1 MVRLF
6 KSITEG
12 ETAMQDFLISAC
24 RRVVVAAL
32 LACGAG
38 LAQAQAYPAAPIKVV
53 VPFPAGSGV
62 DGVAR
67 SVISQMA
74 AGLGQPIVIDNRAGA
89 GGNIGTEFVA
99 RAPKDGYTLLFNAT
113 QLVGNPGISAVKY
126 DAVKDFA
133 PISLVSRVSAML
145 VVPPDSPAR
154 TVQELIALAKSKP
167 GTLSYAS
174 GGNGGIGHYSG
185 ELFKANGGNLDVV
198 HVPYKSA
205 AEQVTSVMSGQTQLA
220 FPALQIALPQVKAG
234 KLRALGVTGHRRS
247 AQFPDVPTMHEAMN
261 PGFMLDA
268 WYGLLAPA
276 GTPAPI
282 IARLHAELVKVLAD
296 PAVRQSLISA
306 SQDVVGSTPGEFSEV
321 IAKDLKLWTDL
332 AHKLGVKAD

>member
-1 MVRLF
+1 M
-6 KSITEG
+6 KSILWSVYRSLFAG
-12 ETAMQDFLISAC
+12 VLLVM
-24 RRVVVAAL
+24 VVPAI
-32 LACGAG
+32 
-38 LAQAQAYPAAPIKVV
+38 QAQSYPSGPIKVV

-67 SVISQMA
+67 TVIARMA
-74 AGLGQPIVIDNRAGA
+74 AGLGQPIVIDNRGGA

-99 RAPKDGYTLLFNAT
+99 HAPKDGYTLLFNAT

-154 TVQELIALAKSKP
+154 NVQDLIAMAKDKP
-167 GTLSYAS
+167 GALSYAS

-185 ELFKANGGNLDVV
+185 ELLKSAGGNLDIV
-198 HVPYKSA
+198 HIPYKSA
-205 AEQVTSVMSGQTQLA
+205 AEQVTSVMTGQTQLA

-234 KLRALGVTGHRRS
+234 KLKALGVTGPKRS
-247 AQFPDVPTMHEAMN
+247 AQFPDVPTMQEAMN
-261 PGFMLDA
+261 PGFTLDA

-276 GTPAPI
+276 GTPAPVI
-282 IARLHAELVKVLAD
+282 QRLHAELVKVLAD
-296 PAVRQSLISA
+296 PAVRQSLSEA
-306 SQDVVGSTPGEFSEV
+306 SQDVVGSSPAEFADV
-321 IAKDLKLWTDL
+321 IAKDLKLWTAL
-332 AHKLGVKAD
+332 ANRLGVKAD